1 MSDYLRDYFEFSNL
15 ESECIAAKQNR
26 VGLLGGTFNPI
37 HCGHIS
43 MANIALYEFS
53 LGEVIFLPLGMPPHK
68 REEYI
73 APSEQRLDMIRLAIA
88 DENRFSLS
96 TIETARSGY
105 TYTVDTLEMLTR
117 TRKETDFYYIIG
129 ADTLFELT
137 TWKNYERVFLLTD
150 FVCVLRPGLDDAK
163 VRQQAEKLN
172 NQFGH
177 KVHLAEERG
186 PCISST
192 HIRVLA
198 MQNEALTGLVPDS
211 VARYIRENGVYR
223 AEV

>member
-1 MSDYLRDYFEFSNL
+1 
-15 ESECIAAKQNR
+15 
-26 VGLLGGTFNPI
+26 
-37 HCGHIS
+37 
-43 MANIALYEFS
+43 
-53 LGEVIFLPLGMPPHK
+53 MPPHK